1 MKGKDVM
8 SIDKI
13 KVLEDRVTQ
22 VMEYIKK
29 LQAEKIEIEK
39 GLQEKETMINDLEQQ
54 VESYKKVEDE
64 FGRMKD
70 ERGEVRTRIEKI
82 LDSLKGVGGGGQL
95 FE

>member
-1 MKGKDVM
+1 M

-29 LQAEKIEIEK
+29 LQTERIGLEK
-39 GLQEKETMINDLEQQ
+39 GLQENDTMIKDLEQQ
-54 VESYKKVEDE
+54 VASYKKVEDE
-64 FGRMKD
+64 FSRMKD
-70 ERGEVRTRIEKI
+70 ERGEVRSRIEKI

-95 FE
+95 VE

>member
-1 MKGKDVM
+1 M

-29 LQAEKIEIEK
+29 LQTERVDLEK
-39 GLQEKETMINDLEQQ
+39 GLQEKETMIKDLEQQ
-54 VESYKKVEDE
+54 VASYNKVEDE
-64 FGRMKD
+64 FSRMKD

>member
-1 MKGKDVM
+1 M

-29 LQAEKIEIEK
+29 LQTERIGLEKS
-39 GLQEKETMINDLEQQ
+39 LQEKDTMIKDLEQQ
-54 VESYKKVEDE
+54 VASYKKVEDE
-64 FGRMKD
+64 FSRMKD
-70 ERGEVRTRIEKI
+70 ERGEVRSRIEKI

-95 FE
+95 IE

>member
-1 MKGKDVM
+1 M

-29 LQAEKIEIEK
+29 LQTERIGLEKS
-39 GLQEKETMINDLEQQ
+39 LQEKDTMINDLEQQ
-54 VESYKKVEDE
+54 VASYKKVEDE
-64 FGRMKD
+64 FSRMKD
-70 ERGEVRTRIEKI
+70 ERGEVRSRIEKI

-95 FE
+95 IE

>member
-1 MKGKDVM
+1 M

-29 LQAEKIEIEK
+29 LQTERIGLEKS
-39 GLQEKETMINDLEQQ
+39 LQEKDTVIKDLEQQ
-54 VESYKKVEDE
+54 IASYKKVEDE
-64 FGRMKD
+64 FSRMKD
-70 ERGEVRTRIEKI
+70 ERGEVRSRIEKI

-95 FE
+95 VE

>member
-1 MKGKDVM
+1 M

-29 LQAEKIEIEK
+29 LQAEKIELEK
-39 GLQEKETMINDLEQQ
+39 RVQEKDSMIKGLEQQ
-54 VESYKKVEDE
+54 VASYKNTEDE
-64 FGRMKD
+64 YSRMKD
-70 ERGEVRTRIEKI
+70 ERGEVRSRIEKI
-82 LDSLKGVGGGGQL
+82 LDSLKGVGGGSQL

>member
-1 MKGKDVM
+1 M

-29 LQAEKIEIEK
+29 LQTEKVDLEK
-39 GLQEKETMINDLEQQ
+39 GLQEKETMIKDLEQQ
-54 VESYKKVEDE
+54 VASYKNVEDE

>member
-1 MKGKDVM
+1 M

-22 VMEYIKK
+22 VMEYIRK
-29 LQAEKIEIEK
+29 LQTEKVDLEK
-39 GLQEKETMINDLEQQ
+39 GLQEKETMIKDLEQQ
-54 VESYKKVEDE
+54 VASYNKVEDE
-64 FGRMKD
+64 FSRMKD

>member
-1 MKGKDVM
+1 M

-13 KVLEDRVTQ
+13 QVLEDRVTQ

-29 LQAEKIEIEK
+29 LQTEKVDLEK
-39 GLQEKETMINDLEQQ
+39 GLQEKETMIKDLEQQ
-54 VESYKKVEDE
+54 VASYKNVEDE

>member
-1 MKGKDVM
+1 M

-13 KVLEDRVTQ
+13 KVLEDRVTE

-29 LQAEKIEIEK
+29 LQKDRVEFEQK
-39 GLQEKETMINDLEQQ
+39 LQEKDIMIKSLEQEIAA
-54 VESYKKVEDE
+54 VKKVEDE
-64 FGRMKD
+64 CNKMKD
-70 ERGEVRTRIEKI
+70 ERGEVRSRIEKI

>member
-1 MKGKDVM
+1 M

-13 KVLEDRVTQ
+13 KVLEDRVTE

-29 LQAEKIEIEK
+29 LQKDRVEFEQK
-39 GLQEKETMINDLEQQ
+39 LQEKDIMIKSLEQEIAS
-54 VESYKKVEDE
+54 VKKVEDE
-64 FGRMKD
+64 CNKMKD
-70 ERGEVRTRIEKI
+70 ERSDVRSRIEKI

>member
-1 MKGKDVM
+1 M

-29 LQAEKIEIEK
+29 LQTEKVDLEK
-39 GLQEKETMINDLEQQ
+39 GLQEKETMIKDLEQQ
-54 VESYKKVEDE
+54 VASYNKVEDE
-64 FGRMKD
+64 FSRMKD

-95 FE
+95 IE

>member
-1 MKGKDVM
+1 M

-29 LQAEKIEIEK
+29 LQTERIGLEKS
-39 GLQEKETMINDLEQQ
+39 LQEKDTMIKDLEQQ
-54 VESYKKVEDE
+54 VASYKKVEDE
-64 FGRMKD
+64 FSRMKD
-70 ERGEVRTRIEKI
+70 ERGEVRSRIEKI

-95 FE
+95 VE

>member
-1 MKGKDVM
+1 M

-29 LQAEKIEIEK
+29 LQTERIELEK
-39 GLQEKETMINDLEQQ
+39 GLQEKETMIKDLEQQ
-54 VESYKKVEDE
+54 VASYKKVEDE

>member
-1 MKGKDVM
+1 M

-29 LQAEKIEIEK
+29 LQTERVDLEK
-39 GLQEKETMINDLEQQ
+39 GLQEKETMIKDLEQQ
-54 VESYKKVEDE
+54 VASYKNVEDE

>member
-1 MKGKDVM
+1 M

-29 LQAEKIEIEK
+29 LQTERIDLEK
-39 GLQEKETMINDLEQQ
+39 GLQEKETMIKDLEQQ
-54 VESYKKVEDE
+54 VASYKKVEDE

-70 ERGEVRTRIEKI
+70 ERGEVRSRIEKI

-95 FE
+95 VE

>member
-1 MKGKDVM
+1 M

-29 LQAEKIEIEK
+29 LQTEKIELEK
-39 GLQEKETMINDLEQQ
+39 NLQEKQTMINNLEQQ
-54 VESYKKVEDE
+54 VSSYQKVEDE
-64 FGRMKD
+64 VSRMKD
-70 ERGEVRTRIEKI
+70 ERGEVRSRIEKI

-95 FE
+95 IE

>member
-1 MKGKDVM
+1 M

-29 LQAEKIEIEK
+29 LQTEKVDLEK
-39 GLQEKETMINDLEQQ
+39 GLQEKETMIKDLEQQ
-54 VESYKKVEDE
+54 VASYNKVEDE
-64 FGRMKD
+64 FSRMKD

>member
-1 MKGKDVM
+1 M

-29 LQAEKIEIEK
+29 LQTERIELEKQ
-39 GLQEKETMINDLEQQ
+39 LQDKDTMIKDLEQQ
-54 VESYKKVEDE
+54 VASYKKVEDE
-64 FGRMKD
+64 FSRMKD
-70 ERGEVRTRIEKI
+70 ERGEVRSRIEKI

>member
-1 MKGKDVM
+1 M

-13 KVLEDRVTQ
+13 QVLEDRVTQ

-29 LQAEKIEIEK
+29 LQTEKIELEK
-39 GLQEKETMINDLEQQ
+39 GLQEKESMIKDLEQQ
-54 VESYKKVEDE
+54 VASYKTVEDE

-70 ERGEVRTRIEKI
+70 ERGEVRSRIEKI

-95 FE
+95 VE

>member
-1 MKGKDVM
+1 M

-13 KVLEDRVTQ
+13 KVLEDRVTE

-29 LQAEKIEIEK
+29 LQKDRVEFEQK
-39 GLQEKETMINDLEQQ
+39 LQEKDVMIKSLEQEIAS
-54 VESYKKVEDE
+54 VKKVEDE
-64 FGRMKD
+64 CNKMKD
-70 ERGEVRTRIEKI
+70 ERGEVRSRIEKI

>member
-1 MKGKDVM
+1 M

-13 KVLEDRVTQ
+13 QVLEDRVTQ

-29 LQAEKIEIEK
+29 LQTEKIELEK
-39 GLQEKETMINDLEQQ
+39 GLQEKESMIKDLEQQ
-54 VESYKKVEDE
+54 VASYKNVEDE

-70 ERGEVRTRIEKI
+70 ERGEVRSRIEKI

-95 FE
+95 VE

>member
-1 MKGKDVM
+1 M

-29 LQAEKIEIEK
+29 LQTERIGLEK
-39 GLQEKETMINDLEQQ
+39 GLQEKDTMIKDLEQQ
-54 VESYKKVEDE
+54 IASYKKVEDE
-64 FGRMKD
+64 FSRMKD
-70 ERGEVRTRIEKI
+70 ERGEVRSRIEKI

-95 FE
+95 VE

>member
-1 MKGKDVM
+1 M

-13 KVLEDRVTQ
+13 KVLEDRVTE

-29 LQAEKIEIEK
+29 LQKDRVEFEQK
-39 GLQEKETMINDLEQQ
+39 LQEKDIMIKSLEQEIAS
-54 VESYKKVEDE
+54 VKKVEDE
-64 FGRMKD
+64 YNKMKD
-70 ERGEVRTRIEKI
+70 ERGDVRSRIEKI

>member
-1 MKGKDVM
+1 M

-29 LQAEKIEIEK
+29 LQTDKIELEK

-54 VESYKKVEDE
+54 VASYKKVEDE

-70 ERGEVRTRIEKI
+70 ERGEVRSRIEKI

-95 FE
+95 VE

>member
-70 ERGEVRTRIEKI
+70 ERGEVRSRIEKI

-95 FE
+95 IE